1 MKKFLYLILALTLAA
16 CSAVPQSEFDENI
29 AKWRDASIS
38 HYRYQLFIGCF
49 CPFAEDMPL
58 TIEVKDGE
66 VVSMTRFDG
75 TPIDP
80 ADPAYETYRLYST
93 MDRLFL
99 ELEAEL
105 NGEADEVLVTYD
117 PLFGFPVSIAID
129 RIKEAVDDELSL
141 QVSNFEMLE

>member
-16 CSAVPQSEFDENI
+16 CSAAPQSDFDRNI
-29 AKWRDASIS
+29 AKWQDASIS
-38 HYRYQLFIGCF
+38 HYRYQLFLGCF
-49 CPFAEDMPL
+49 CPFVEDMPL

-66 VVSMTRFDG
+66 VVSITRPDG
-75 TPIDP
+75 TPVDSSNPSFDYYQSYATI
-80 ADPAYETYRLYST
+80 
-93 MDRLFL
+93 DRLFL